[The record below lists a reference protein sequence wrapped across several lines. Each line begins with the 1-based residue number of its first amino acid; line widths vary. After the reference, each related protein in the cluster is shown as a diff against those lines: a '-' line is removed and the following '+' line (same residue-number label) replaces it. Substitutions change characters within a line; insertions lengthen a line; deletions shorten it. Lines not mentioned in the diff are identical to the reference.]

1 VDVGAFELQ
10 VPDPVAP
17 AIRIEVRQPGA
28 VDGLY
33 LSWPSTLVGG
43 QPVVWPLFRSTS
55 LNPSDPWG
63 RVESSN
69 VVWNPDTRRWHFA
82 TPKLPETEF
91 FRLGNPGQ

>member
-1 VDVGAFELQ
+1 MGRRGRRRPGPWGDGFDQRGRGFARRSGFGVDVGAFELQ

-43 QPVVWPLFRSTS
+43 QPIVWPLLRQS
-55 LNPSDPWG
+55 
-63 RVESSN
+63 
-69 VVWNPDTRRWHFA
+69 
-82 TPKLPETEF
+82 
-91 FRLGNPGQ
+91 